1 MRKNTLINA
10 AGLLLALSIGLGGL
24 LGVQTRLAHEENRL
38 LQKGGTA
45 EVLIQSQP
53 AQSEEISTAQLLRT
67 PLTEEELILVIQS
80 LESGS
85 EPYPHEPRQGQL
97 SMAEAME
104 YGKFWVESFFMP
116 HLGAADFRLEEYKAG
131 CYLWTTQEDPLLSYW
146 AVNFSSKNL
155 EAELILNAASGQ
167 ILDASVRCTLPTE
180 HQDKESMIGFLNDY
194 AASFALK
201 GKYTLVDKDTEAEG
215 INGGTMYQSLGSRG
229 IYAAMKISNLI
240 VSAPID
246 FDSPDT
252 DFVKNLDILSIR
264 LYLMSEIEK

>member
-1 MRKNTLINA
+1 MQKNTLINT
-10 AGLLLALSIGLGGL
+10 AGLLLALSIALGGL

-131 CYLWTTQEDPLLSYW
+131 C
-146 AVNFSSKNL
+146 
-155 EAELILNAASGQ
+155 
-167 ILDASVRCTLPTE
+167 
-180 HQDKESMIGFLNDY
+180 
-194 AASFALK
+194 
-201 GKYTLVDKDTEAEG
+201 
-215 INGGTMYQSLGSRG
+215 
-229 IYAAMKISNLI
+229 
-240 VSAPID
+240 
-246 FDSPDT
+246 
-252 DFVKNLDILSIR
+252 
-264 LYLMSEIEK
+264 